1 MVAIMEKTPNYS
13 IDPFLKTLTMGTI
26 IDDRF
31 EIVSK
36 PIRRSHTYAI
46 KVRNVQT
53 GLSRVLLLIPPQMR
67 RDAEA
72 LQLIREQYQ
81 IVRLL
86 DHPNIAR
93 YYDMQDE
100 GRLAYI
106 ETEFVAGYSLKTLKN
121 KLPDKRFSEDD
132 VRLIA
137 DQVLQALE
145 YAHNQNIL
153 HRDLKP
159 ANIILTTDKK
169 VKLIDFGLGETMRQA
184 LQLVQDATATTIILY
199 WSPEQVSGKPL
210 SIQSDVYSLGAI
222 MYELLSGQPPFFTGD
237 VYHCIL
243 HKAPEP
249 IPEVSPFMN
258 QVILKALA
266 KKPEERFQSC
276 AEMREALQKAAGPV
290 LHSRPAQFT
299 PKKEEDKKQEKPA
312 KVRRFG
318 LLGSFLKPSARYTLI
333 SALFV
338 VLIAIFISKL
348 NYKGSTGQSKA
359 PEMQTEQSAAPL
371 DSFQIKMRDAL
382 LQQAQ
387 AQLEQGHLVL
397 PRQNNALSLLEKAE
411 KIDPTNKGLQTLKRS
426 LKARIVEKI
435 KALQNQGKK
444 QQAKAV
450 LNAALHYFPGD
461 SALTALRRANQTQP
475 IRIEI
480 LNGAGKKGIAK
491 QLRRFLEKEG
501 FQVVGTENYRLNGR
515 IYWNVRRSV
524 IKGSFQDP
532 NSIEALRKATGLP
545 YQAPKAYRA
554 QNQKATVSIVLGK
567 DYRKYRPFK

>member
-1 MVAIMEKTPNYS
+1 MVTIMEKTPNYS

-26 IDDRF
+26 IDERF

-36 PIRRSHTYAI
+36 PVRRSHTYAI
-46 KVRNVQT
+46 KVRNVQN
-53 GLSRVLLLIPPQMR
+53 GLSRVLLLIPPQIR
-67 RDAEA
+67 RDTEA

-93 YYDMQDE
+93 YYSMQDE

-106 ETEFVAGYSLKTLKN
+106 ETEFVPGYSLKTLKN
-121 KLPDKRFSEDD
+121 KLPEKRFGEDD

-159 ANIILTTDKK
+159 ANIVLTTDKK

-210 SIQSDVYSLGAI
+210 TIQSDVYSLGAV

-266 KKPEERFQSC
+266 KKPEERFQNC
-276 AEMREALQKAAGPV
+276 AEMREALQKTAGPA
-290 LHSRPAQFT
+290 LHSRPTQFT
-299 PKKEEDKKQEKPA
+299 FKKEEKEQEKPA

-359 PEMQTEQSAAPL
+359 PKTQTEKRAAPL

-387 AQLEQGHLVL
+387 AQIEQGHLVL

-435 KALQNQGKK
+435 KALQKQGKK
-444 QQAKAV
+444 QQANTV
-450 LNAALHYFPGD
+450 LNAALHYFPDD
-461 SALTALRRANQTQP
+461 STLTALRRVGQVQP
-475 IRIEI
+475 VRIEI

-491 QLRRFLEKEG
+491 QLRQFLEKEG
-501 FQVVGTENYRLNGR
+501 FQVVGTENYRVNGR

-524 IKGSFQDP
+524 IKGAFQNP
-532 NSIEALRKATGLP
+532 NSVEALRKATGLP

-554 QNQKATVSIVLGK
+554 QNRKATVSIVLGK
-567 DYRKYRPFK
+567 DYRKYHPFK

>member
-1 MVAIMEKTPNYS
+1 MVLIMEKTPNYS

-26 IDDRF
+26 IDERF

-36 PIRRSHTYAI
+36 PVRRSHTYAI
-46 KVRNVQT
+46 KVRNIQT
-53 GLSRVLLLIPPQMR
+53 GLSRVLLLIPPQLR
-67 RDAEA
+67 RDTEA

-81 IVRLL
+81 IVRML

-106 ETEFVAGYSLKTLKN
+106 ETEFVAGYSLKTLKS
-121 KLPDKRFSEDD
+121 KLPDKRFSEED

-159 ANIILTTDKK
+159 SNIVLTTEKK

-184 LQLVQDATATTIILY
+184 LQLVQDATASTIILY

-210 SIQSDVYSLGAI
+210 SIQSDVYSLGAV

-243 HKAPEP
+243 HKNPEP
-249 IPEVSPFMN
+249 IPDISPFMN

-266 KKPEERFQSC
+266 KKPDERFQNC
-276 AEMREALQKAAGPV
+276 AEMRKALQQTGGPA
-290 LHSRPAQFT
+290 LHSRPSQFSAPQQEKT
-299 PKKEEDKKQEKPA
+299 KKEKPV

-318 LLGSFLKPSARYTLI
+318 LLSSFLKPSARYTLI

-338 VLIAIFISKL
+338 VLIAIFVSKL
-348 NYKGSTGQSKA
+348 HYSGSTGQIKV
-359 PEMQTEQSAAPL
+359 PKRQTEQSAAPL

-387 AQLEQGHLVL
+387 AQVEQGHLVL
-397 PRQNNALSLLEKAE
+397 PRQNNALSLLEKAQ
-411 KIDPTNKGLQTLKRS
+411 KIDPSNKGLQTLKRS
-426 LKARIVEKI
+426 LKARIAEKI
-435 KALQNQGKK
+435 KTLQNQGKR
-444 QQAKAV
+444 QEARAV
-450 LNAALHYFPGD
+450 LNAALRYFPND
-461 SALTALRRANQTQP
+461 STLTALNRAGQSQP

-501 FQVVGTENYRLNGR
+501 FQVVGTENYRINGR

-524 IKGSFQDP
+524 IKGSFQNPDAVK
-532 NSIEALRKATGLP
+532 ALRNATGLP
-545 YQAPKAYRA
+545 YQAPKTYRT
-554 QNQKATVSIVLGK
+554 QNRQATVSIILGK